1 MKKSNPFALVISKSV
16 LAFIAVLGLA
26 FSPSPGLGQTQQPDN
41 SQQKPQNKPNSTP
54 EAGGPQGDIGPI
66 AVPKKKEEEPKKEPR
81 PQGPKKIEGMPET
94 AISVNVPLVTL
105 DVGVLSKDGM
115 FIPGLKKENFRV
127 LEDGVPQSIASF
139 SQIQAP
145 ITAVLLVEFA
155 SNFYQFQI
163 DSLRAS
169 YTF

>member
-1 MKKSNPFALVISKSV
+1 RMCLIWPMKKSNSFALVMLVRTIFALLLV
-16 LAFIAVLGLA
+16 MGLA
-26 FSPSPGLGQTQQPDN
+26 LSTGTGLGQSQQPPA
-41 SQQKPQNKPNSTP
+41 SPPPGQTQKNQQNKPNSTP

-94 AISVNVPLVTL
+94 SISVNVPLVSL

-115 FIPGLKKENFRV
+115 FIPGLKRENFRV
-127 LEDGVPQSIASF
+127 LEDGVPQAISTF
-139 SQIQAP
+139 NQIQAP

-155 SNFYQFQI
+155 SNF
-163 DSLRAS
+163 
-169 YTF
+169 